1 MRPDS
6 LSPDKLLNEVE
17 PLSYGQRC
25 RRLAER
31 GRELAGRPDVLQ
43 ALLTALS
50 ERGPYE
56 RLLAAQLAVM
66 TGHLPHL
73 TRAAAD
79 PDPDI
84 SRYAIGHAIRLGIPD
99 DAVMEIVRD
108 APAAHRA
115 AAYRAVRRDRRSDLA
130 ERLVDEVRGRWG
142 DREAAGL
149 LVVCSAEAVAARL
162 GDLAHAVPNWGALA
176 RRHAHTVLDHAESV
190 LAELPRPLREAWW
203 TATASGIEV
212 AATHAPERVIDL
224 LERYPANRSWHCA
237 GRLLDA
243 DPVRTLAL
251 YLGAGQRH
259 QLTRLLRRRA
269 VRRRLAALPD
279 DRLAEVGRAVR
290 DVEESLIDLLRSV
303 PPARR
308 DALFTEVMADV
319 DQSQA
324 TYSPYLLSVLPLRRR
339 VAEAR
344 RMLGLRSV
352 AEDPR
357 QTRWITAFLPYDEAE
372 PVLRAATR
380 RSDALDRADGYRSL
394 IACAGRARDPE
405 VVTRMLATL
414 GRLRNEQDPVR
425 QAAVQALTG
434 IPPRLWTA
442 GHVPVLDRF
451 VEDAVN
457 ARDCSYQTRLD
468 LSRLAAA
475 IFEEGARQDEPA
487 MLEYG
492 LRVLERLAGSVGTV
506 SVRRL
511 SRVLRRGQEGELV
524 RRLAPYLEAEA
535 RHDRHQ
541 LAFLL
546 AEALDR
552 RGHDLPE
559 LQRALERALTA
570 TGESDAIK
578 AVDFWLAPPRTRG
591 ERVEGLLAA
600 DPSVVMLG
608 SVFDELAARRTDLL
622 RYFLGRR
629 ARQGRFAQSGV
640 RRVRYV
646 PRQFVRR
653 WTARQREAYAELLE
667 RVVGNTSLPLHE
679 RAQAVRMLGEVPA
692 IEARRLRHLES
703 EVLLRRAMLT
713 TLPWTARP
721 QEVLAELLSY
731 AGSDDAHVAVSAAA
745 RAARFVRPAELPAA
759 LEPVLAEG
767 KITARKEAVRLLA
780 GHHAPGAMARLRGL
794 WEAEGQHKDVR
805 VAIVSAVLG
814 LLDEPGAWDLLTEAV
829 AMARGVPRAAPG
841 AGTGHATDGVPGGV
855 AGGMAGGVAGDAVAD
870 LVAPVLGAQPLD
882 VPSRWRAAFGELII
896 AATLAEERTVRLPAV
911 AALPRWIAHAPGA
924 MERLAEIARD
934 LDDGASW
941 RAAVHGLVTGA
952 CSGYEP
958 EVLRRT
964 VRALAAAP
972 AEPDAGAGRD
982 RPAARRLAHVVEV
995 LRWWHRAEGEPIVPG
1010 LPDGLPPGLS
1020 AELLAGTVDWDA
1032 PRPALERLVATVPGV
1047 LSAVETGE
1055 ILAES
1060 AEDVPMERVLPQAEW
1075 LAGQGEKGALL
1086 ATALAASCGPR
1097 SGWAA
1102 PWRELVRRVRAS
1114 DHPQAAHQALRVTTA
1129 DE

>member
-1 MRPDS
+1 MQPEF
-6 LSPDKLLNEVE
+6 LSPDELLNEVE
-17 PLSYGQRC
+17 PLSHGQRS

-31 GRELAGRPDVLQ
+31 GRELAGRPDELQ

-50 ERGPYE
+50 ERSPYE
-56 RLLAAQLAVM
+56 RLLAARLAVM
-66 TGHLPHL
+66 AGHLPHL
-73 TRAAAD
+73 VRATAD

-84 SRYAIGHAIRLGIPD
+84 SQYAIGHAIRLGIPD

-115 AAYRAVRRDRRSDLA
+115 VVYRAVRRERRSDLV
-130 ERLVDEVRGRWG
+130 ERLVDEARGRWG

-149 LVVCSAEAVAARL
+149 LAACSAEAVAARL
-162 GDLAHAVPNWGALA
+162 GDLAYAVPNWGALA
-176 RRHAHTVLDHAESV
+176 RRHPHTVLDHAEST
-190 LAELPRPLREAWW
+190 LAELPRPLRETWW

-212 AATHAPERVIDL
+212 AATHAPERVIAL
-224 LERYPANRSWHCA
+224 LERYPTNRIWHCA

-251 YLGAGQRH
+251 YLAPGHRH
-259 QLTRLLRRRA
+259 QLTRLLQRKS
-269 VRRRLAALPD
+269 VRRRLALLPD
-279 DRLAEVGRAVR
+279 ARLAELGRALR
-290 DVEESLIDLLRSV
+290 DEEPSLINLLRSV
-303 PPARR
+303 APARR
-308 DALFTEVMADV
+308 DALFTEVMAGV

-324 TYSPYLLSVLPLRRR
+324 IYSPYLLDVLPLRRR

-352 AEDPR
+352 ADDPR
-357 QTRWITAFLPYDEAE
+357 QTRQITAFLPYDEAE
-372 PVLRAATR
+372 SVLRAATR
-380 RSDALDRADGYRSL
+380 RSDALDRADGYRNL

-405 VVTRMLATL
+405 VVTRMLDAL
-414 GRLRNEQDPVR
+414 RRLRNEQDPVR
-425 QAAVQALTG
+425 QAAVEALTG
-434 IPPRLWTA
+434 VPPRLWTA

-457 ARDCSYQTRLD
+457 ARDCSYQTRSN

-475 IFEEGARQDEPA
+475 IFEEGARQDEAA

-492 LRVLERLAGSVGTV
+492 LRVFERLAGSVGIV
-506 SVRRL
+506 SVHRL
-511 SRVLRRGQEGELV
+511 SRVLRRGQESELV

-546 AEALDR
+546 ASALGR

-570 TGESDAIK
+570 TSESDAIR
-578 AVDFWLAPPRTRG
+578 AVDLWLEPPRTRG
-591 ERVEGLLAA
+591 ERVERLLAA
-600 DPSVVMLG
+600 DPSVVALG
-608 SVFDELAARRTDLL
+608 SVFDELTARRTDLL
-622 RYFLGRR
+622 RHVLSRR

-646 PRQFVRR
+646 ARQYVRR
-653 WTARQREAYAELLE
+653 WTARQREAYTELLE
-667 RVVGNTSLPLHE
+667 RVVWNTSLPLHE
-679 RAQAVRMLGEVPA
+679 RAQAVRMMGAIPA
-692 IEARRLRHLES
+692 MEAGRLRNLEA
-703 EVLLRRAMLT
+703 EPLLRQARLAA
-713 TLPWTARP
+713 LPWTARP
-721 QEVLAELLSY
+721 QEVLAELLEY

-767 KITARKEAVRLLA
+767 KVTARKEAVRLLA
-780 GHHAPGAMARLRGL
+780 RHHAPGAMARLRSL

-805 VAIVSAVLG
+805 VAIVSAALG
-814 LLDEPGAWDLLTEAV
+814 LLDEPGAWDLLREAV
-829 AMARGVPRAAPG
+829 AMARS
-841 AGTGHATDGVPGGV
+841 V
-855 AGGMAGGVAGDAVAD
+855 AGGAVAD
-870 LVAPVLGAQPLD
+870 LVAPVLDARPLD
-882 VPSRWRAAFGELII
+882 VPGRWRAAFGELVI

-911 AALPRWIAHAPGA
+911 AALPRWVAYAPEA
-924 MERLAEIARD
+924 MERLAGIARD
-934 LDDGASW
+934 LDDTASW
-941 RAAVHGLVTGA
+941 QAAVGGLVTGA
-952 CSGYEP
+952 CSGYQP

-972 AEPDAGAGRD
+972 AEPDAGADRD
-982 RPAARRLAHVVEV
+982 RPAARRLGDLVAE
-995 LRWWHRAEGEPIVPG
+995 LRWWHRAQREPIVTG
-1010 LPDGLPPGLS
+1010 LPDDLPPDLA
-1020 AELLAGTVDWDA
+1020 AELLAGTVDWDD

-1047 LSAVETGE
+1047 LSAVENGHY
-1055 ILAES
+1055 LAES
-1060 AEDVPMERVLPQAEW
+1060 TGDVPLEQVLPQAEW

-1086 ATALAASCGPR
+1086 AMALAASCGPR

-1114 DHPQAAHQALRVTTA
+1114 DHPEAAHQALRVTTA

>member
-1 MRPDS
+1 MRPDY
-6 LSPDKLLNEVE
+6 LSPDELLNEVE
-17 PLSYGQRC
+17 PLSHGQRC
-25 RRLAER
+25 HRLAER
-31 GRELAGRPDVLQ
+31 GRELAGRPDALQ
-43 ALLTALS
+43 ALLTALA

-73 TRAAAD
+73 TRATAD
-79 PDPDI
+79 PDADI
-84 SRYAIGHAIRLGIPD
+84 SRYAIGHAIRLGLPD

-108 APAAHRA
+108 APAVHRA

-130 ERLVDEVRGRWG
+130 ERLADEVRGRWG

-176 RRHAHTVLDHAESV
+176 RRHPHAVLDHAESV

-203 TATASGIEV
+203 TATAAGIEV

-269 VRRRLAALPD
+269 VRRRLASLPD

-303 PPARR
+303 PPGRR

-344 RMLGLRSV
+344 RMLALRSV
-352 AEDPR
+352 ADDPR

-372 PVLRAATR
+372 PVLRAVTR

-405 VVTRMLATL
+405 VVTRMLAAL

-457 ARDCSYQTRLD
+457 ARDCSYQTRRD

-506 SVRRL
+506 SVHRL
-511 SRVLRRGQEGELV
+511 SRVLRRGQEAELV

-570 TGESDAIK
+570 TGESDAIR

-591 ERVEGLLAA
+591 ERVEALLTA

-608 SVFDELAARRTDLL
+608 SVFNELAARRTDLL
-622 RYFLGRR
+622 EYFLGRR
-629 ARQGRFAQSGV
+629 ARKGRFAQSGV

-646 PRQFVRR
+646 PRQLVRR
-653 WTARQREAYAELLE
+653 WTGRQREAYAELLE
-667 RVVGNTSLPLHE
+667 RVVWNTSLPLHE

-692 IEARRLRHLES
+692 IEAGRLRHLES

-829 AMARGVPRAAPG
+829 AMARG
-841 AGTGHATDGVPGGV
+841 DG
-855 AGGMAGGVAGDAVAD
+855 AGDAVAD

-882 VPSRWRAAFGELII
+882 VPSRWRAALGELII

-924 MERLAEIARD
+924 MERLAEVARD

-941 RAAVHGLVTGA
+941 RAAVRGLVTGA

-972 AEPDAGAGRD
+972 AEPDAGAARD
-982 RPAARRLAHVVEV
+982 RPAAQRLADVVEV
-995 LRWWHRAEGEPIVPG
+995 LRRWHQAEGEPIVPG
-1010 LPDGLPPGLS
+1010 LPDDLPPDLA
-1020 AELLAGTVDWDA
+1020 AELLAGTLDWDA

-1055 ILAES
+1055 FLAGS

-1114 DHPQAAHQALRVTTA
+1114 GHPEAAHQALRVTTA